1 LTVTNVRT
9 YLPAALLGAAIAWC
23 TATEGAVDP
32 PEMIVAATLVL
43 AGLLTSRWTS
53 QTRRWRSD
61 RLGLALI
68 LALIVWLLVDGPMRV
83 GLDIEAVRVPFL
95 VLLVV
100 LAAATVS
107 RLDDRQIEAVLLG
120 AVAVGV
126 VHAALAVVGSVVQL
140 PAAFQGQHFH
150 RATSL
155 VGNPN
160 ALAVILVATGCLTLR
175 AARRRRSTL
184 LLGGLALQAVAVLLT
199 GSRLAI
205 GIALCVVAVSGL
217 RSGSLW
223 VKKVL
228 LTWGL
233 LAVAVFV
240 LRVASSPPNP
250 RPELWASALSRLS
263 KHLLIGNGPV
273 LQVYFAHPPRQA
285 TTHAHNELLQFAVD
299 YGLIGLALGLAT
311 LATVLAPLVAGPRAD
326 PWVATAGVTLCATGL
341 ADYGLRITA
350 IALLAAVTLAAAGRA
365 AQRVNSDIAT
375 TTATGSRPQLSHA
388 LTRTPDRAVTL
399 SRRRDLLVATSLRMG
414 PGAAV
419 SRSAGCARS
428 GPPRPA

>member
-1 LTVTNVRT
+1 
-9 YLPAALLGAAIAWC
+9 
-23 TATEGAVDP
+23 
-32 PEMIVAATLVL
+32 MIVAATLVL
-43 AGLLTSRWTS
+43 AGLLMSQWTN
-53 QTRRWRSD
+53 QTHRPRSD

-68 LALIVWLLVDGPMRV
+68 FALIVWLLVDGPMRV

-100 LAAATVS
+100 LAASTVS

-140 PAAFQGQHFH
+140 SAVFHGQHFH
-150 RATSL
+150 RATSF

-184 LLGGLALQAVAVLLT
+184 LLGGLALQAVAVLFT

-263 KHLLIGNGPV
+263 KNLLIGNGPV
-273 LQVYFAHPPRQA
+273 LQVYLAHPPRQA

-311 LATVLAPLVAGPRAD
+311 LATVLAPLVAGPGPRAD

-350 IALLAAVTLAAAGRA
+350 IALLAAVTLAAASRA

-375 TTATGSRPQLSHA
+375 RQQ
-388 LTRTPDRAVTL
+388 PDPGRSYPTL
-399 SRRRDLLVATSLRMG
+399 SRGR
-414 PGAAV
+414 P
-419 SRSAGCARS
+419 SA
-428 GPPRPA
+428 P